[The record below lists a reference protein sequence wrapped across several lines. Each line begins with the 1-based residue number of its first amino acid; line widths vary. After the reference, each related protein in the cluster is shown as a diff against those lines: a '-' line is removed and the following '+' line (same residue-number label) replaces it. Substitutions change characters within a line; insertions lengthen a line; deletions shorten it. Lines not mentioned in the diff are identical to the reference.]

1 MSEKIVEIAQDG
13 SFIVMDETP
22 KKPLKARRSELKKKS
37 IGSWIIFIVLLAIVL
52 VWLFPFYMAL
62 INSFKTKAEFLEG
75 GPLALPHG
83 INLENIIKF
92 WNDVNFPLKLW
103 NSVLVSVLSAAIG
116 VALSSVTAFAL
127 GIGRIRGRFWLLAV
141 FMVAFTIPQEAL
153 IFPFYKMAKMVGLY
167 DSLLSVILII
177 GILNIAFGTYML
189 SAVLEEFPTELLEA
203 AKIDG
208 ATTWRIFTS
217 IVFPI
222 LRPTLFVL
230 ATFFFIYSWNEFL
243 LPLVLLPSNDNQT
256 VTLGLAITTGQWTTD
271 PTARAAAALLGSLPS
286 IIFFFIFQRT
296 LMRGVTMGSVK

>member
-1 MSEKIVEIAQDG
+1 MSEIVEVAQDG
-13 SFIVMDETP
+13 TFVVLKEP
-22 KKPLKARRSELKKKS
+22 KPIKAKKTELKKKS
-37 IGSWIIFIVLLAIVL
+37 IGSWIVFLVLLIV
-52 VWLFPFYMAL
+52 VIGWLFPFYMAL
-62 INSFKTKAEFLEG
+62 INSFKTQADFTDG
-75 GPLALPHG
+75 GPLSLPTSL
-83 INLENIIKF
+83 NFSNIIKF
-92 WNDVNFPLKLW
+92 WNDVNFPLKLA
-103 NSVLVSVLSAAIG
+103 NSVVVSLVSAAIG
-116 VALSSVTAFAL
+116 VILSAFTAFAL

-153 IFPFYKMAKMVGLY
+153 IYPFYNMSKLTGTY
-167 DSLLSVILII
+167 DSLVSVIVII
-177 GILNIAFGTYML
+177 GIMNIAFGTYML
-189 SAVLEEFPTELLEA
+189 SAVLEEFPGELLEA
-203 AKIDG
+203 ARIDG
-208 ATTWRIFTS
+208 ASTWRIFIS
-217 IVFPI
+217 VVLPI

>member
-1 MSEKIVEIAQDG
+1 MSEIVEVAQDG
-13 SFIVMDETP
+13 TFIVLKEP
-22 KKPLKARRSELKKKS
+22 KPIKAKKTELKKKS
-37 IGSWIIFIVLLAIVL
+37 IGAWILFLVLLIVVL
-52 VWLFPFYMAL
+52 AWLFPFYMAL
-62 INSFKTKAEFLEG
+62 INSFKTQDDFAAG
-75 GPLALPHG
+75 GPLSLPTSL
-83 INLENIIKF
+83 NFSNIIKF

-103 NSVLVSVLSAAIG
+103 NSVVVSLVSTFIG
-116 VALSSVTAFAL
+116 VALSAFTAFAL

-153 IFPFYKMAKMVGLY
+153 IYPFYNLSKMTGTY
-167 DSLLSVILII
+167 DSLVSVILVI
-177 GILNIAFGTYML
+177 GIMNIAFGTYML
-189 SAVLEEFPTELLEA
+189 SSVLEEFPMELLEA
-203 AKIDG
+203 ARIDG
-208 ATTWRIFTS
+208 ASTWRIFAS
-217 IVFPI
+217 VVLPI

-256 VTLGLAITTGQWTTD
+256 VTLGLAVTTGQWTTD

>member
-1 MSEKIVEIAQDG
+1 MSEKIVEVAQDG

-22 KKPLKARRSELKKKS
+22 AKPLKARRSELKKKS
-37 IGSWIIFIVLLAIVL
+37 IGAWIIFIVLMIVVL
-52 VWLFPFYMAL
+52 SWLFPFYMAL
-62 INSFKTKAEFLEG
+62 INSFKTWDEFSEG
-75 GPLALPHG
+75 GPLAWPHG
-83 INLENIIKF
+83 ISFTNIIKF

-103 NSVLVSVLSAAIG
+103 NSVVVSVISSAIG
-116 VALSSVTAFAL
+116 VALSALTAFAL

-153 IFPFYKMAKMVGLY
+153 VYPFYAMAKMAGLY
-167 DSLLSVILII
+167 DNLSSVIIII
-177 GILNIAFGTYML
+177 GIMNIAFGTYML
-189 SAVLEEFPTELLEA
+189 SSVLEEFPVELLEA

-208 ATTWRIFTS
+208 ATTWRIFAS
-217 IVFPI
+217 VVFPI

-296 LMRGVTMGSVK
+296 LMRGVTMGSSK

>member
-1 MSEKIVEIAQDG
+1 MSEIVEIAQDG
-13 SFIVMDETP
+13 SFIVMKEGAP
-22 KKPLKARRSELKKKS
+22 KPLRAKKSELKKKTF
-37 IGSWIIFIVLLAIVL
+37 GSWVVFLVVLLVVL
-52 VWLFPFYMAL
+52 GWLFPFYMAL
-62 INSFKTKAEFLEG
+62 LNSFKTNVEFSEY
-75 GPLALPHG
+75 GPLAWPHG
-83 INLENIIKF
+83 INLTNIINF
-92 WNDVNFPLKLW
+92 WKNVNFPLKLA
-103 NSVLVSVLSAAIG
+103 NSITVSLISAAIG
-116 VALSSVTAFAL
+116 VALSALTAFAL

-153 IFPFYKMAKMVGLY
+153 IYPFYDIAKMTNTY
-167 DSLLSVILII
+167 DSLVSVIVII
-177 GILNIAFGTYML
+177 GIMNVAFGTYML
-189 SAVLEEFPTELLEA
+189 TSVLEEFPMELLEA

-208 ATTWRIFTS
+208 ATTWRIFAN
-217 IVFPI
+217 VVLPI

-256 VTLGLAITTGQWTTD
+256 VTVGLAITTGQWTSD